1 MGGMTS
7 SMAAKFA
14 FFPPNPPS
22 YKLIK
27 DEATGILLLDPFTHR
42 ENVDVLRLPTRRGTE
57 IVAVYVRYPMATS
70 TPLYSHGNAADV
82 GQMYELFIELSI
94 HLRVN
99 LMGYDYSGY
108 GQSSGKPSEQNT
120 YSDIEAAYKFLEEN
134 YGAMQENIILYGQSV
149 GSGPTV
155 DLAARLPRLRA
166 VVLHSP
172 ILSGLRVMY
181 PVKHTYW
188 FDIYKNIDK
197 ISLVKCPVLIIH
209 GTNDDVVDCSHGKQL
224 WEICQEKYEPL
235 WVKGGNHCDL
245 ELYPEYI
252 RHLKKF
258 ISTVEKS
265 PSRRNGSSRS
275 TDGIEQSRQSTE
287 YFEAPRSI
295 DRRDK
300 PRKSTD
306 SRDKR
311 RKSIDRSEKLK
322 FHEYNKFNNTDK
334 LEKLRISLDQMERME
349 RSRRSVEYYDK
360 SRRSIDHQL
369 EKTRKSVD
377 WSQEAVARE
386 AIKHALKA
394 LKKRHLVEEGAH
406 APAYIALSRPIISQ
420 GSEWK
425 EKAENLELE
434 LQQCY
439 KAQSRLSEQLV
450 VEVAESRALKASLQ
464 EKETT
469 IAKLEK
475 ELTKTRD
482 ECSQLKTDL
491 EEKIRALELM
501 MSEHQELKAQ
511 LEQLTIKAKNAEAE
525 NKMLVDRWM
534 LQKMQD
540 AERLNEANA
549 LYDDMIERLKASGL
563 EKLAR
568 EQVDGIVRRS
578 EEGAE
583 FFAESTIPSVCKHR
597 INAHE
602 GGCASILFEYNS
614 GKLISGGQDR
624 SIKMWDTSTG
634 SLSHSLFGC
643 LGSVLDLA
651 ITHDNRFIIA
661 ASSSNNLFV
670 WDVNSGRVRHTL
682 TGHTDKVC
690 AVDVSKVSSRHVVS
704 AAYDRTIKVW
714 DLHKGY
720 CTKTIIF
727 HSNCNALCLSTDGL
741 TICSGHVDGNLRLW
755 DIQTGKLLSEVAAH
769 SLAITSIS
777 LSRNGNVVLTSGRDN
792 LHNLFDILS
801 LEVCGTF
808 RATGNRVA
816 SNWSRSCISPD
827 DNYIAAG
834 SADGSIYIWSIS
846 KADIVSTLKEHT
858 APVLSCT
865 WSGLGKPLASA
876 DKNGIVCTWT

>member
-1 MGGMTS
+1 MS
-7 SMAAKFA
+7 
-14 FFPPNPPS
+14 
-22 YKLIK
+22 
-27 DEATGILLLDPFTHR
+27 R
-42 ENVDVLRLPTRRGTE
+42 EVL
-57 IVAVYVRYPMATS
+57 
-70 TPLYSHGNAADV
+70 
-82 GQMYELFIELSI
+82 
-94 HLRVN
+94 
-99 LMGYDYSGY
+99 
-108 GQSSGKPSEQNT
+108 
-120 YSDIEAAYKFLEEN
+120 
-134 YGAMQENIILYGQSV
+134 
-149 GSGPTV
+149 
-155 DLAARLPRLRA
+155 
-166 VVLHSP
+166 
-172 ILSGLRVMY
+172 
-181 PVKHTYW
+181 
-188 FDIYKNIDK
+188 
-197 ISLVKCPVLIIH
+197 
-209 GTNDDVVDCSHGKQL
+209 
-224 WEICQEKYEPL
+224 
-235 WVKGGNHCDL
+235 
-245 ELYPEYI
+245 
-252 RHLKKF
+252 
-258 ISTVEKS
+258 
-265 PSRRNGSSRS
+265 
-275 TDGIEQSRQSTE
+275 
-287 YFEAPRSI
+287 
-295 DRRDK
+295 
-300 PRKSTD
+300 
-306 SRDKR
+306 
-311 RKSIDRSEKLK
+311 
-322 FHEYNKFNNTDK
+322 
-334 LEKLRISLDQMERME
+334 
-349 RSRRSVEYYDK
+349 
-360 SRRSIDHQL
+360 
-369 EKTRKSVD
+369 
-377 WSQEAVARE
+377 ARE
-386 AIKHALKA
+386 AINHALKA
-394 LKKRHLVEEGAH
+394 LNKRHLIEEGAH

-425 EKAENLELE
+425 EKAENLEME

-464 EKETT
+464 EKETA
-469 IAKLEK
+469 IAELEK
-475 ELTKTRD
+475 ELNQTRD

-491 EEKIRALELM
+491 EEKIRALELLM
-501 MSEHQELKAQ
+501 IEHQQLKAQ
-511 LEQLTIKAKNAEAE
+511 LEQMAIKAKNAEAE

-549 LYDDMIERLKASGL
+549 LYEDMIERLKASGL

-583 FFAESTIPSVCKHR
+583 FFAESTVPSVCSHR

-614 GKLISGGQDR
+614 SKLISGGQDR
-624 SIKMWDTSTG
+624 SVKMWDTSTG
-634 SLSHSLFGC
+634 SLTHNLSGC

-651 ITHDNRFIIA
+651 ITHDNRFVIA

-670 WDVNSGRVRHTL
+670 WDVSSGRIRHTL

-714 DLHKGY
+714 DLQKGY
-720 CTKTIIF
+720 CTNTIIF
-727 HSNCNALCLSTDGL
+727 HSNCNALCFSTDGL

-755 DIQTGKLLSEVAAH
+755 DSRTGKLLSEVAAH
-769 SLAITSIS
+769 SLPITSIS

-792 LHNLFDILS
+792 VHNLFDGRS
-801 LEVCGTF
+801 LEACGTF

-834 SADGSIYIWSIS
+834 SADGSICIWSIS